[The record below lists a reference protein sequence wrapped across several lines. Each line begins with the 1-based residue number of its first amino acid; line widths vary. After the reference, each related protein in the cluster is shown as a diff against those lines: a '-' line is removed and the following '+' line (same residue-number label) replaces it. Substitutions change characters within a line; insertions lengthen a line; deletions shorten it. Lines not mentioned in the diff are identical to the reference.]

1 MAVVAALIYAKL
13 LQYYTS
19 EAKHTTLGALKERK
33 DEFLSK
39 ANELVAIA
47 YAKDAEKTLS
57 LLENRVKRWGDRN
70 IMQIAFLSPGY
81 HLQAFIA
88 SKFHLILRASLLL
101 IPLDSSI
108 RYLVPNGCQC
118 VVEKRLHETWN
129 IFLHCRSLFSVHCLD
144 SVGKIPGRDD

>member
-1 MAVVAALIYAKL
+1 MFEPPCAV
-13 LQYYTS
+13 
-19 EAKHTTLGALKERK
+19 GALKERK

-88 SKFHLILRASLLL
+88 SKSYGSYLL
-101 IPLDSSI
+101 
-108 RYLVPNGCQC
+108 
-118 VVEKRLHETWN
+118 
-129 IFLHCRSLFSVHCLD
+129 
-144 SVGKIPGRDD
+144 